1 MVQIAIVDD
10 HPIFLD
16 GMVQFLRS
24 HGHDI
29 GFCARSVEE
38 ALERLKAGEPDLL
51 ILDVSMKNGGG
62 LAILSAIR
70 GGGSTLPVIFMTV
83 HIRPEQTLEAIRLGV
98 DGVVLKDSDPAE
110 LLDCIDQVMNG
121 NKSIAPFVME
131 KAMGRGTPASASDA
145 HGLGL
150 LTDRELELA
159 GLIRAGLRNR
169 EIAARC
175 GLTEGTVKVHL
186 HSIFQKL
193 NIRSRSELIIMMM
206 SMDSDIPAAVGMA
219 DPAASTHP

>member
-1 MVQIAIVDD
+1 MMAQIAIVDD

-16 GMVQFLRS
+16 GMAQFLSS

-29 GFCARSVEE
+29 LFCARSVEE
-38 ALERLKAGEPDLL
+38 ALERMQAGEPDLL
-51 ILDVSMKNGGG
+51 ILDVSMKSGGG

-70 GGGSTLPVIFMTV
+70 NSGSTVPVIFMTV
-83 HIRPEQTLEAIRLGV
+83 HIRPEQTLEAIKLGV
-98 DGVVLKDSDPAE
+98 DGVVLKDSDPND
-110 LLDCIDQVMNG
+110 LLDCIQQVMSG

-131 KAMGRGTPASASDA
+131 QALVHSISAPASEANVLA
-145 HGLGL
+145 V
-150 LTDRELELA
+150 LTDRELEIA

-169 EIAARC
+169 EIANRC

-193 NIRSRSELIIMMM
+193 NIKSRSELIIMMM
-206 SMDSDIPAAVGMA
+206 SMDSEIPAVGME
-219 DPAASTHP
+219 H

>member
-1 MVQIAIVDD
+1 MMAQIAIVDD

-16 GMVQFLRS
+16 GMAQFLSS

-29 GFCARSVEE
+29 LFCARSVEE
-38 ALERLKAGEPDLL
+38 ALERMQAGEPDLL
-51 ILDVSMKNGGG
+51 ILDVSMKSGGG

-70 GGGSTLPVIFMTV
+70 NSGSTVPVIFMTV
-83 HIRPEQTLEAIRLGV
+83 HIRPEQTLEAIKLGV
-98 DGVVLKDSDPAE
+98 DGVVLKDSDPND
-110 LLDCIDQVMNG
+110 LLGCIQQVMSG

-131 KAMGRGTPASASDA
+131 QALVHSISAPASEANVLA
-145 HGLGL
+145 V
-150 LTDRELELA
+150 LTDRELEIA

-169 EIAARC
+169 EIANRC

-193 NIRSRSELIIMMM
+193 NIKSRSELIIMMM
-206 SMDSDIPAAVGMA
+206 SMDSEIPAVGME
-219 DPAASTHP
+219 H

>member
-1 MVQIAIVDD
+1 MMAQIAIVDD

-16 GMVQFLRS
+16 GMAQFLSS

-29 GFCARSVEE
+29 LFCARSVEE
-38 ALERLKAGEPDLL
+38 ALERMQAGEPDLL
-51 ILDVSMKNGGG
+51 ILDVSMKSGGG

-70 GGGSTLPVIFMTV
+70 NSGSNVPVIFMTV
-83 HIRPEQTLEAIRLGV
+83 HIRPEQTLEAIKLGV
-98 DGVVLKDSDPAE
+98 DGVVLKDSDPND
-110 LLDCIDQVMNG
+110 LLGCIQQVMSG

-131 KAMGRGTPASASDA
+131 QALVHSISAPASEANVLA
-145 HGLGL
+145 V
-150 LTDRELELA
+150 LTDRELEIA

-169 EIAARC
+169 EIANRC

-193 NIRSRSELIIMMM
+193 NIKSRSELIIMMM
-206 SMDSDIPAAVGMA
+206 SMDSEIPAVGME
-219 DPAASTHP
+219 H

>member
-1 MVQIAIVDD
+1 MMAQIAIVDD

-16 GMVQFLRS
+16 GMAQFLSS

-29 GFCARSVEE
+29 LFCARSVEE
-38 ALERLKAGEPDLL
+38 AITRMQSGEPDLL
-51 ILDVSMKNGGG
+51 ILDVSMKGGGG

-70 GGGSTLPVIFMTV
+70 NSGSTVPVIFMTV
-83 HIRPEQTLEAIRLGV
+83 HIRPEQTLEAIKLGV
-98 DGVVLKDSDPAE
+98 DGVLLKDSDPND
-110 LLDCIDQVMNG
+110 LLLCIEQVLNG

-131 KAMGRGTPASASDA
+131 QALVHSISAPANEA
-145 HGLGL
+145 HALAA
-150 LTDRELELA
+150 LTDREMEIA

-193 NIRSRSELIIMMM
+193 NIKSRSELIIMMM
-206 SMDSDIPAAVGMA
+206 SIDSDLPTVGME
-219 DPAASTHP
+219 H

>member
-1 MVQIAIVDD
+1 MMAQIAIVDD

-16 GMVQFLRS
+16 GMAQFLSS
-24 HGHDI
+24 HGHDVV
-29 GFCARSVEE
+29 FCARSVDE
-38 ALERLKAGEPDLL
+38 AISRLQAERPDLL
-51 ILDVSMKNGGG
+51 ILDVSMKDGGG

-70 GGGSTLPVIFMTV
+70 SSGSTVPVIFMTV
-83 HIRPEQTLEAIRLGV
+83 HIRPDQTLEAIKLGV
-98 DGVVLKDSDPAE
+98 DGVVLKDSDPNE
-110 LLDCIDQVMNG
+110 LLTCIGQVLSG

-131 KAMGRGTPASASDA
+131 QALVHSISAPANDSNALST
-145 HGLGL
+145 
-150 LTDRELELA
+150 LTDRELEIA

-193 NIRSRSELIIMMM
+193 GIKSRSELIIMMM
-206 SMDSDIPAAVGMA
+206 SIDSDIPAVGL
-219 DPAASTHP
+219 H

>member
-1 MVQIAIVDD
+1 MMAQIAIVDD

-16 GMVQFLRS
+16 GMAQFLSS

-29 GFCARSVEE
+29 LFCARSVEE
-38 ALERLKAGEPDLL
+38 ALERMQAGEPDLL
-51 ILDVSMKNGGG
+51 ILDVSMKSGGG

-70 GGGSTLPVIFMTV
+70 NSGSTVPVIFMTV
-83 HIRPEQTLEAIRLGV
+83 HIRPEQTLEAIKLGV
-98 DGVVLKDSDPAE
+98 DGVVLKDSDPND
-110 LLDCIDQVMNG
+110 LLGCIQQVMNG

-131 KAMGRGTPASASDA
+131 QALVHSISAPASEANVLA
-145 HGLGL
+145 V
-150 LTDRELELA
+150 LTDRELEIA

-169 EIAARC
+169 EIANRC

-193 NIRSRSELIIMMM
+193 NIKSRSELIIMMM
-206 SMDSDIPAAVGMA
+206 SMDSEIPAVGME
-219 DPAASTHP
+219 H

>member
-1 MVQIAIVDD
+1 MMAQIAIVDD

-16 GMVQFLRS
+16 GMAQFLSS

-29 GFCARSVEE
+29 LFCARSVEE
-38 ALERLKAGEPDLL
+38 AVERMQAGEPDLL
-51 ILDVSMKNGGG
+51 ILDVSMKSGGG

-70 GGGSTLPVIFMTV
+70 NSGSTVPVIFMTV
-83 HIRPEQTLEAIRLGV
+83 HIRPEQTLEAIKLGV
-98 DGVVLKDSDPAE
+98 DGVVLKDSDPND
-110 LLDCIDQVMNG
+110 LLGCIQQVLSG

-131 KAMGRGTPASASDA
+131 QALVHSISAPASEANVLA
-145 HGLGL
+145 V
-150 LTDRELELA
+150 LTDRELEIA

-169 EIAARC
+169 EIANRC

-193 NIRSRSELIIMMM
+193 NIKSRSELIIMMM
-206 SMDSDIPAAVGMA
+206 SMDSEIPAVGME
-219 DPAASTHP
+219 H

>member
-1 MVQIAIVDD
+1 MMAQIAIVDD

-16 GMVQFLRS
+16 GMAQFLSS

-29 GFCARSVEE
+29 LFCARSVEE
-38 ALERLKAGEPDLL
+38 ALERMQAGEPDLL
-51 ILDVSMKNGGG
+51 ILDVSMKSGGG

-70 GGGSTLPVIFMTV
+70 NSGSNVPVIFMTV
-83 HIRPEQTLEAIRLGV
+83 HIRPEQTLEAIKLGV
-98 DGVVLKDSDPAE
+98 DGVVLKDSDPND
-110 LLDCIDQVMNG
+110 LLGCIQQVLSG

-131 KAMGRGTPASASDA
+131 QALVHSISAPASEANVLA
-145 HGLGL
+145 V
-150 LTDRELELA
+150 LTDRELEIA

-169 EIAARC
+169 EIANRC

-193 NIRSRSELIIMMM
+193 NIKSRSELIIMMM
-206 SMDSDIPAAVGMA
+206 SMDSEIPAVGME
-219 DPAASTHP
+219 H

>member
-1 MVQIAIVDD
+1 MMAQIAIVDD

-16 GMVQFLRS
+16 GMAQFLSS

-29 GFCARSVEE
+29 LFCARSVEE
-38 ALERLKAGEPDLL
+38 ALERMQAGEPDLL
-51 ILDVSMKNGGG
+51 ILDVSMKSGGG

-70 GGGSTLPVIFMTV
+70 NSGSTVPVIFMTV
-83 HIRPEQTLEAIRLGV
+83 HIRPEQTLEAIKLGV
-98 DGVVLKDSDPAE
+98 DGVVLKDSDPND
-110 LLDCIDQVMNG
+110 LLGCIQQVLSG

-131 KAMGRGTPASASDA
+131 QALVHSISAPASEANVLA
-145 HGLGL
+145 V
-150 LTDRELELA
+150 LTDRELEIA

-169 EIAARC
+169 EIANRC

-193 NIRSRSELIIMMM
+193 NIKSRSELIIMMM
-206 SMDSDIPAAVGMA
+206 SMDSEIPAVGME
-219 DPAASTHP
+219 H